1 MSYYNQG
8 GHYGNSASRNTPYQL
23 QDGMNQAQMGKAQF
37 LVNLDE
43 QHGYKYLNPGDRF
56 QLQNQKHDLKMNGIF
71 DPQAQKIL
79 DKY

>member
-1 MSYYNQG
+1 
-8 GHYGNSASRNTPYQL
+8 
-23 QDGMNQAQMGKAQF
+23 MNQAQMGKAQF